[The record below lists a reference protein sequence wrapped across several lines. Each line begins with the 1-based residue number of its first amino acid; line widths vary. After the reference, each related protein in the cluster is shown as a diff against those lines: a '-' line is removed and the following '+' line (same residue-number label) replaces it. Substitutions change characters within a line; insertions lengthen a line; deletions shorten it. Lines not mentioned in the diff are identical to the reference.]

1 MASATMAGVPG
12 IKASD
17 PGLAKLI
24 YGFCGLPCGLLLT
37 ATTVC
42 MGEGKGGRV
51 CGDAEQRKGED
62 VGTQT
67 SALPFLMYFYSSI

>member
-1 MASATMAGVPG
+1 MAASTLAGVPG

-42 MGEGKGGRV
+42 VGEEKVGWM
-51 CGDAEQRKGED
+51 CGDAERRKGED

-67 SALPFLMYFYSSI
+67 FALLFLMYFYSSI